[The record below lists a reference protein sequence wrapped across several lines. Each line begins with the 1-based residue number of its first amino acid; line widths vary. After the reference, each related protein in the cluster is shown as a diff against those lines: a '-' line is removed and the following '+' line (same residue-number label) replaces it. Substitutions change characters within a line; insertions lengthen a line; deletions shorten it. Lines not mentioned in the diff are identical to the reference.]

1 MEGILFVGVTGFT
14 LVFIHLLEQSGFPI
28 NAGMVRLFMEV
39 SKYGAILWLLKV
51 LSKTFL

>member
-14 LVFIHLLEQSGFPI
+14 LVMLHVLEQSGFPI
-28 NAGMVRLFMEV
+28 NTAMIRLFMEV

-51 LSKTFL
+51 LSKTFF